1 MTSYPTNSFGPNTV
15 GKYSG
20 VFLGINIPIQN
31 STSGGG
37 INGYIAPS
45 LVDVDKDY
53 QDYEAIRFKLRDA
66 WNTSYNAQLAKAKV
80 GRVTTPFRAVNN
92 AGDLLDRKYYSCGG
106 PCQTF
111 QSRPQLRGLRK
122 DFGAIHS
129 LCDNTNV
136 PAAACNVRYVYDS
149 SDYTTYLKQRSMTK
163 TYNNITNGGN
173 NSSGSQSALR
183 QIKRY

>member
-1 MTSYPTNSFGPNTV
+1 MTSYPTNSFGPNTA

-31 STSGGG
+31 GTGGG
-37 INGYIAPS
+37 IHGYIAPS

-66 WNTSYNAQLAKAKV
+66 WNTNYKRQLNRA
-80 GRVTTPFRAVNN
+80 GLNRVTTPFRAVNN

-122 DFGAIHS
+122 DFGSIHS
-129 LCDNTNV
+129 LCDKTGI
-136 PAAACNVRYVYDS
+136 PASACNVRYVYDS